1 MSIKYKAYEVD
12 DICQILKTRAT
23 NERTKMEEMKT
34 GISSI
39 LDENSNNVGQVFRE
53 SRVHAQNYVLPII
66 DLHIQSNDE
75 LEASA
80 NRIRQKYIDL
90 CDSEDRDLEK
100 LEATRNQIST
110 QIASIIEVI
119 ELFNRKHPD
128 LGDVREHIRTLES
141 QKEITQDILQKKIDN
156 LVDFDDF
163 CKQEM
168 SIVSQNY
175 AELRSKIDFYTWFD
189 GFTMPSFKRIRKAEK
204 IAGKI
209 KSALE
214 KISERL
220 SRNVDK
226 WKGIFKGLGK
236 WLSKGAKWLVKACS
250 AFKVIGYVVTAVE
263 NLMSVRSWEELGDA
277 ILGTLYDIVIPM
289 LVDAAITALLS
300 AIPGVGPIA
309 AFIVKQMLRKY
320 AGDIVDNPKVKSAVV
335 NGTKW
340 IGSKILSVGKWLIGY
355 N

>member
-12 DICQILKTRAT
+12 NICKILKTRAT

-66 DLHIQSNDE
+66 DLHIQSDNE

-80 NRIRQKYIDL
+80 DRIKQKYIDL

-100 LEATRNQIST
+100 LEASKNQIST
-110 QIASIIEVI
+110 KIASIIEVI
-119 ELFNRKHPD
+119 ELFDRKHPD
-128 LGDVREHIRTLES
+128 LGDVRQYIRTLEYH
-141 QKEITQDILQKKIDN
+141 KEITQDILQKKIDN
-156 LVDFDDF
+156 LIDFDDF
-163 CKQEM
+163 CKEEM
-168 SIVSQNY
+168 SKISQNY

-189 GFTMPSFKRIRKAEK
+189 GFTMPSFETIRKVKK

-209 KSALE
+209 KSVVE
-214 KISERL
+214 KLSERL

-226 WKGIFKGLGK
+226 WNGILKGLCK
-236 WLSKGAKWLVKACS
+236 WVSKGAKWITKACS
-250 AFKVIGYVVTAVE
+250 AFKVIGYVVTAVD

-289 LVDAAITALLS
+289 VVEAVISTAFSILL
-300 AIPGVGPIA
+300 PGLGPIVGYLA
-309 AFIVKQMLRKY
+309 KEFVNHFVNKHIVK
-320 AGDIVDNPKVKSAVV
+320 NPNVKSAVV
-335 NGTKW
+335 NF
-340 IGSKILSVGKWLIGY
+340 GKWMLGCS
-355 N
+355 